1 MKKYLYWWMFGLF
14 GLFCV
19 AQEMQAEEKVVTI
32 TTNVGVMKAKLYED
46 VPNHVKTFI
55 ARAQNGEYDG
65 TLFTRVI
72 KDFMIQGG
80 APDSRDAAPGARVGF
95 GDRSAEI
102 LPEIEGRVYRSGE
115 LDTLEKVQNYK
126 IRQKALKLY
135 YHPQR
140 TELDSLKKADPRE
153 YNKRIA
159 VVRNKV
165 DSLILAT
172 PGHLVFTDEQRKAY
186 TTIGGSHHLDG
197 FYTIFGELTEG
208 FDVLD
213 KIAGQKTD
221 KYDRPLE
228 DIKIIKVTIE

>member
-1 MKKYLYWWMFGLF
+1 M
-14 GLFCV
+14 
-19 AQEMQAEEKVVTI
+19 
-32 TTNVGVMKAKLYED
+32 
-46 VPNHVKTFI
+46 
-55 ARAQNGEYDG
+55 
-65 TLFTRVI
+65 
-72 KDFMIQGG
+72 
-80 APDSRDAAPGARVGF
+80 
-95 GDRSAEI
+95 
-102 LPEIEGRVYRSGE
+102 
-115 LDTLEKVQNYK
+115 
-126 IRQKALKLY
+126 
-135 YHPQR
+135 
-140 TELDSLKKADPRE
+140 
-153 YNKRIA
+153 
-159 VVRNKV
+159 VRNKV